1 MTLSLRRLNQ
11 SLTVIEG
18 AWVDFWQS
26 GEEF

>member
-1 MTLSLRRLNQ
+1 MTLFQRRLNQ

-18 AWVDFWQS
+18 ARGDFWQS